1 MAPPAGQIRPA
12 KYLASFVLI
21 VVALYALVFLTG
33 NGSAKPKLGID
44 LQGGTIVTL
53 TARQEDGQQPSEEA
67 LNRARDLIE
76 VRVNGLGVSGAEVVR
91 DGNNLTITVP
101 GADSEGAKGLG
112 QTARLAFRKV
122 VGQPIPAAMPQQ
134 PQSSTPPSSTPPSG
148 SNTAP
153 PSQTASPPSSS
164 NAPAGRPAPN
174 LAAQPSSTPPPPSST
189 AASTPPSTPSAP
201 SNVDP
206 KVAKEIQEAKAL
218 RQSTDQQILSQAA
231 LMLDC
236 SQPDPLRGNDD
247 LDKPLVTCDEKGE
260 FKYVL
265 APVNPA
271 AGDTTVKPDDYANYS
286 RLTGEDI
293 NNAAANSNPN
303 GTGYVVN
310 LDFKT
315 EGGTKWAKFT
325 AANVQQAVA
334 VVLDGEVMSA
344 PTIQSAIE
352 GGSTEISGKFT
363 LKEAQNLANTLK
375 YGALPLSFDASE
387 AQTIS
392 PTLGLQSLKAGLI
405 AGGIGLAL
413 VFVYCMFYYRL
424 LGIMTILSLALSGV
438 IVYGVLVLLGRW
450 IGFTLDLAGIAGFI
464 VAIGITADSFIV
476 FFERLKDEVREGRT
490 FRSAVPRAW
499 VRSRRTILSAD
510 AVSFIAAAV
519 LYVIAV
525 GQVKGFAFTLGM
537 STVLDLVVVFLVTHP
552 LVGDGVE
559 VQVPVQPEA
568 VRPGRR
574 PARGCV
580 PPPRRHRRQVRC
592 REGGLTWATCSPP
605 LCRATARST
614 SSASASA
621 GTSSSIILLV
631 CIGSMVFNGFN
642 LGIDFKG
649 GTKISLPSV
658 SASGQTISTANVE
671 ERYAKALPGKKPN
684 AVQAVGTGDSAS
696 IQIKSPALTITRSR
710 R

>member
-44 LQGGTIVTL
+44 LQGGTLVTL
-53 TARQEDGQQPSEEA
+53 TARQEDGAQPSEEA

-91 DGNNLTITVP
+91 DGNNLVITVP

-122 VGQPIPAAMPQQ
+122 IGQPIPAGAAPNPTQ
-134 PQSSTPPSSTPPSG
+134 SSTPPSG
-148 SNTAP
+148 SASTPPSAP
-153 PSQTASPPSSS
+153 PSQSAGQAPPSSG
-164 NAPAGRPAPN
+164 APQGRPAPN
-174 LAAQPSSTPPPPSST
+174 LAAQPSSTPPSSSAAPSST
-189 AASTPPSTPSAP
+189 APSTPSAP

-218 RQSTDQQILSQAA
+218 RQSTDPQVLQQAA

-236 SQPDPLRGNDD
+236 TKADPLRGNDD

-260 FKYVL
+260 FKYTL
-265 APVNPA
+265 APVNPPKE
-271 AGDTTVKPDDYANYS
+271 DTETKADDYSNYS

-293 NNAAANSNPN
+293 SNAAANANPN

-310 LDFKT
+310 LDFKS
-315 EGGTKWAKFT
+315 EGGTKWGSFT

-344 PTIQSAIE
+344 PTIQSAIS

-363 LKEAQNLANTLK
+363 LKEATNLANTLK
-375 YGALPLSFDASE
+375 YGALPLSFDSSE
-387 AQTIS
+387 AQTVS

-424 LGIMTILSLALSGV
+424 LGFLTILSLVLSGV
-438 IVYGVLVLLGRW
+438 IIYAFLVLLGRV

-476 FFERLKDEVREGRT
+476 LFERLKDEVREGRS

-552 LVGDGVE
+552 LVALASKSKFLSNPSLSGLGG
-559 VQVPVQPEA
+559 A
-568 VRPGRR
+568 
-574 PARGCV
+574 A
-580 PPPRRHRRQVRC
+580 
-592 REGGLTWATCSPP
+592 REGAAHRAATTGKT
-605 LCRATARST
+605 TAVKE
-614 SSASASA
+614 A
-621 GTSSSIILLV
+621 
-631 CIGSMVFNGFN
+631 
-642 LGIDFKG
+642 
-649 GTKISLPSV
+649 
-658 SASGQTISTANVE
+658 
-671 ERYAKALPGKKPN
+671 
-684 AVQAVGTGDSAS
+684 
-696 IQIKSPALTITRSR
+696 
-710 R
+710 